1 VPEINTKKVRDRRAL
16 RFATVDDVLRDAELL
31 AEAARRGT
39 LRATGNW
46 TLGQALAH
54 LATWVNMPFD
64 GYPEMRR
71 PKWWMRPL
79 RPLMRW
85 WLVNKGFPPGVRI
98 EGVEGGTF
106 GIEPCEIDEGLGR
119 LRAALGR
126 LAREATTKTSPV
138 FGPMAREEW
147 VKFHL
152 RHAELHLS
160 FFHPQ

>member
-1 VPEINTKKVRDRRAL
+1 MINTKKVHDRRAL
-16 RFATVDDVLRDAELL
+16 RFDTVDDVLRDAELL

-71 PKWWMRPL
+71 PAWWMRLL
-79 RPLMRW
+79 RPLITK
-85 WLVNKGFPPGVRI
+85 WLVNKSFPAGVRI
-98 EGVEGGTF
+98 AGVEGGTF
-106 GIEPCEIDEGLGR
+106 GIEPCENDDGLAR
-119 LRAALGR
+119 LRSAFGR
-126 LAREATTKTSPV
+126 LAVESPTQTSPV
-138 FGPMAREEW
+138 FGPMTREEW
-147 VKFHL
+147 IKFHL

-160 FFHPQ
+160 FFHPR